1 MKVILINLKICISP
15 MLALEPI
22 LEILM
27 IKLINQS
34 AFLELPVDPEGAF
47 YCFPSYH
54 FDIGSVELSTRL
66 LEEYHV
72 ATVPGLAFGDC
83 GEGYLRLSYAT
94 SAKEIEDAM
103 SRMETFF
110 QDLDKNGT

>member
-1 MKVILINLKICISP
+1 MAAGDGARI
-15 MLALEPI
+15 ALLNRHKR
-22 LEILM
+22 LEAQEIART
-27 IKLINQS
+27 IRRV
-34 AFLELPVDPEGAF
+34 ELPVDPEGAF

-110 QDLDKNGT
+110 QNLDKNGA